1 MEKTMSSCR
10 FLVLE
15 VWIILSCWNGMLSN
29 AILRLMIITINI
41 SPHQNFQCTIP
52 KKSWPSPHRELER
65 EGGVLFSRSFNSRK
79 FKTPCFL
86 IIHNKK
92 TRFQYQSLYIVFWN
106 CRGTGG
112 ILWLFPSMVE
122 KWIFWNHSIRGPNS
136 PPEKHLK
143 CHNKMAGNISV
154 ARFHLT
160 FQDGGEHIS

>member
-1 MEKTMSSCR
+1 MNNTELLKWHALKCNLKINDHYYQYHRPSKLTALTKTFS
-10 FLVLE
+10 
-15 VWIILSCWNGMLSN
+15 VWFQKNLY
-29 AILRLMIITINI
+29 
-41 SPHQNFQCTIP
+41 PHHIGNW
-52 KKSWPSPHRELER
+52 KER
-65 EGGVLFSRSFNSRK
+65 GEGVLFSRSFNSRK
-79 FKTPCFL
+79 FKRPCFL

-92 TRFQYQSLYIVFWN
+92 TRFQYQSRYIVFGN

-122 KWIFWNHSIRGPNS
+122 RWIFWNHSIRGPNS